1 MRGASR
7 AARARGGALAVGVM
21 LAVAVA
27 AQDRGHSAEPA
38 LTAVPPAADS
48 AGSRDAAS
56 LFRPPAARAVAPAPA
71 PFTDSSGADHHQR
84 DAQRRAL
91 EPAAPLAR
99 PRPDFAQPSSP
110 APRNTL
116 DPAEADAMRRQGDAE
131 RDARR
136 GRGGVVL
143 PPVSTPRIQ
152 PDAPAAVAM
161 PPPPRQVIPQPGQPG
176 GPPIAVPTCGP
187 AGCFDANGR
196 AMPSAGGGLLM
207 GPGGQ
212 PCIRMGAAVTC

>member
-1 MRGASR
+1 MRGASW
-7 AARARGGALAVGVM
+7 AARSRAGALAVGVM
-21 LAVAVA
+21 FAAAVA
-27 AQDRGHSAEPA
+27 AQDRVSPADSA
-38 LTAVPPAADS
+38 LTVVPPAADTT
-48 AGSRDAAS
+48 GSRDAAA
-56 LFRPPAARAVAPAPA
+56 LFRPPAVRAVAPASA
-71 PFTDSSGADHHQR
+71 PWTDSSGADHHQR
-84 DAQRRAL
+84 DAQRRAFDA
-91 EPAAPLAR
+91 AAPIAP
-99 PRPDFAQPSSP
+99 PRPDFSQPSTA
-110 APRNTL
+110 APRNRL

-136 GRGGVVL
+136 VRGGVVL

-152 PDAPAAVAM
+152 PDAPAGVAM